1 MTKGL
6 IKRTASGKELFKSS
20 FDSVAAQMNVL
31 LQQDN
36 DNNERKF
43 LQQVINFIQEVGT
56 RGDSSLLLVDIKK
69 GDFSSH
75 DFSLLS
81 QNLDKV
87 NLEVKSVLPKGMPSI
102 YIYDKN
108 LGVAQGLL
116 LQIRYTY
123 SEPRINSKGKQLPGR
138 HRLFAD
144 GGPLFKNLTRI
155 VYNQKDK

>member
-1 MTKGL
+1 MSEQIIVPALGESITEATVAKWLKNVGDN
-6 IKRTASGKELFKSS
+6 IEADEPIVEL
-20 FDSVAAQMNVL
+20 
-31 LQQDN
+31 
-36 DNNERKF
+36 E
-43 LQQVINFIQEVGT
+43 T
-56 RGDSSLLLVDIKK
+56 
-69 GDFSSH
+69 
-75 DFSLLS
+75 
-81 QNLDKV
+81 DKV

>member
-1 MTKGL
+1 MSTVYSRL
-6 IKRTASGKELFKSS
+6 VLFFTSS
-20 FDSVAAQMNVL
+20 KNKDRQPV
-31 LQQDN
+31 
-36 DNNERKF
+36 KYH
-43 LQQVINFIQEVGT
+43 FI
-56 RGDSSLLLVDIKK
+56 LYLYYI
-69 GDFSSH
+69 
-75 DFSLLS
+75 
-81 QNLDKV
+81 
-87 NLEVKSVLPKGMPSI
+87 I

-155 VYNQKDK
+155 VYNQKNK